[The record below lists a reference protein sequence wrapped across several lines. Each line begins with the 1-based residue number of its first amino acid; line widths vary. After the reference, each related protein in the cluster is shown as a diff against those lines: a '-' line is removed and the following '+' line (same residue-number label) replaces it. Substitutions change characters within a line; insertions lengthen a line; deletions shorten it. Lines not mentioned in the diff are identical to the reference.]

1 MHVYIYRYICKCI
14 HITYVYRYVYIC
26 VYMCLCVYVYMCIC
40 VYVYVCICIFS
51 NIRMYLCM
59 YIYICIYIYMYI
71 YIWILNSFLQGMID
85 GKARDLTIN
94 YGGFP
99 MPLKPLKP
107 PKPSNHS
114 ESHLHRKIHSAFSK
128 NGAVDLP
135 RMMIHHPNFG
145 LGQTNLLLGDTR
157 EVPSRAVRFRQTITE
172 VEVPFVLTF

>member
-1 MHVYIYRYICKCI
+1 MC
-14 HITYVYRYVYIC
+14 IC
-26 VYMCLCVYVYMCIC
+26 VYVYMCICVYVYMCIC

-51 NIRMYLCM
+51 NIYVCICV
-59 YIYICIYIYMYI
+59 YIYVYIYI
-71 YIWILNSFLQGMID
+71 YIWILNSFLQRID

-99 MPLKPLKP
+99 MPLKPFETSKAF
-107 PKPSNHS
+107 KS
-114 ESHLHRKIHSAFSK
+114 FSK